1 MRCWGALAVALLL
14 IPGLA
19 FLAYRKPRKTYRNR
33 WLEKLTNGY
42 NNQIKRLMERPKVIF
57 APLAAILVGAGVL
70 SMTVGKRFPAAAR
83 RGIDLDSGAVAARH
97 FDRTVE
103 GDGRRVAPDAGGSS
117 TRCRT

>member
-1 MRCWGALAVALLL
+1 MLGALAVALLL

-57 APLAAILVGAGVL
+57 APLAAILVGRGRAG
-70 SMTVGKRFPAAAR
+70 R
-83 RGIDLDSGAVAARH
+83 
-97 FDRTVE
+97 
-103 GDGRRVAPDAGGSS
+103 
-117 TRCRT
+117 